1 MQKIRIDFDNPGLP
15 QHISAV
21 ENDSQSRF
29 FQAMLYENGK
39 AYTAPEGAA
48 YSIMYCGFG
57 PQNQGWYDTINDGAG
72 KRAACAVSGNVVTCE
87 IARQALQVPGHV
99 SIVLCV
105 TTGKGYMLKSWP
117 IECDCKNDRYDSTV
131 EIQSFFYVT
140 QISNESWTQAIQAVE
155 ELKNTIDPTLS
166 LSGKAADAKATGDA
180 VGELKEDLDNYID
193 LLDTNILYSKG
204 KFICNSGNG
213 GTWKIFDE
221 TIKFYPEKKS
231 KLFLRC
237 GNVTGSTSD
246 RVITFAIY
254 DDKNEIINSTF
265 LTKNSVKEIVVPEDF
280 SYCEMQ
286 FVMSREIAIG
296 ADVDCV
302 YENIALTVNSPNV
315 TLSNKPKK
323 SELNI
328 LPVSTKGNVVSKEN
342 RFISDIIDL
351 KSEKITRNLL
361 KVVATICV
369 EKSTATKPGELDVY
383 GIAFELDGH
392 TVNSPEFYEII
403 SSNIF
408 TFSRER
414 KEYYTFYTS
423 DTNCYVTIPNVT
435 NIEEATRWLKNNLP
449 EFWVYLK
456 NPITEKIEKSQLQK
470 YTNEFVASKTIN
482 DCYKYN
488 YADFY
493 KTKPPYWILHLD
505 CARKYFSVENI
516 KIIIDRISNVGFNQL
531 NFHFSEH
538 QGFRLQLGNMTIQD
552 EDGISYDLTPCLG
565 GYENPTKWY
574 TQNEMDSIIE
584 YAKSKNIDIVPSF
597 DMPGHLGYILNK
609 FPNFKSDDS
618 TLDITNVTA
627 VKFLKAI
634 LVKYLKYFSSR
645 GCKYWNMGFDE
656 IGENGLGFKNYY
668 DSGNYQKIINFS
680 NILVSEIK
688 KYGFIPRMF
697 NDGVYYHD
705 DYNYMFDKDIEICVW
720 KGSSTQANMGNPIK
734 IQKCGYKVINW
745 SGAFYWVLGN
755 ANLSVVPEYFDD
767 VDLLYNLTKEYW
779 IYPTPTYGA
788 ALSIWCDGYSSVHPN
803 DNGDYILAETENLI
817 LAFGKAIKRATF

>member
-1 MQKIRIDFDNPGLP
+1 MAYDFNSLTKQADEASNRDKFYTDFEDVDPNKLHQITELTEWMRTKAKGSDVREVIAQLFERTWLEESKKGNANIEVAKARGRFPVLNDRLNNADKERAENARKLAQKANKDEVTNVMTPKGTLAYASLP
-15 QHISAV
+15 TS
-21 ENDSQSRF
+21 
-29 FQAMLYENGK
+29 G
-39 AYTAPEGAA
+39 
-48 YSIMYCGFG
+48 
-57 PQNQGWYDTINDGAG
+57 NQVGWYYYCPDGDGTHGAG
-72 KRAACAVSGNVVTCE
+72 NYVWNGT
-87 IARQALQVPGHV
+87 
-99 SIVLCV
+99 
-105 TTGKGYMLKSWP
+105 SW
-117 IECDCKNDRYDSTV
+117 Y
-131 EIQSFFYVT
+131 F
-140 QISNESWTQAIQAVE
+140 
-155 ELKNTIDPTLS
+155 
-166 LSGKAADAKATGDA
+166 GGTGDE
-180 VGELKEDLDNYID
+180 GYNLLKKDLDNYID
-193 LLDTNILYSKG
+193 LFDTNILYSRG

-213 GTWKIFDE
+213 GTWKVCDE

-246 RVITFAIY
+246 RVILFNIF
-254 DDKNEIINSTF
+254 DDKNKLIVGYF
-265 LTKNSVKEIVVPEDF
+265 LTKNSVIEIPIPEDY

-286 FVMSREIAIG
+286 FVLSRDVAIG
-296 ADVDCV
+296 ANVDCV
-302 YENIALTVNSPNV
+302 YENIAITVNSPNT
-315 TLSNKPKK
+315 TLSNKSKK

-361 KVVATICV
+361 KVVATTCV
-369 EKSTATKPGELDVY
+369 EKATATKPGELDLY

-392 TVNSPEFYEII
+392 TVNSSEFYEII

-423 DTNCYVTIPNVT
+423 NTNCYVTIPNVT

-470 YTNEFVASKTIN
+470 YTNEFVVSKTIN
-482 DCYKYN
+482 DYYKYN

-516 KIIIDRISNVGFNQL
+516 KIIIDRISNAGFNQL
-531 NFHFSEH
+531 NFHFSED
-538 QGFRLQLGNMTIQD
+538 QGFRLQLGDMTIQD

-609 FPNFKSDDS
+609 FPDFKSNDDS
-618 TLDITNVTA
+618 TIDIANATA

-668 DSGNYQKIINFS
+668 DSGNYQKIIDFS
-680 NILVSEIK
+680 NMLVTEIK

-755 ANLSVVPEYFDD
+755 TNLSVAPEYFDD

-788 ALSIWCDGYSSVHPN
+788 TLSIWCDGYSSVHPN
-803 DNGDYILAETENLI
+803 DDGDYVLAETENLI